1 MLVSWKFS
9 GPYGVTKYGSGWRK
23 DVVNQCLEFDSTA
36 WLVGGQRLQKL
47 RYQPMQETHRHDEKE
62 RLPQARPKKEQEK
75 MSLTHRVH
83 VHLNNYGTEQNNTEF
98 LESKSLVLGDSA
110 KLVC

>member
-1 MLVSWKFS
+1 
-9 GPYGVTKYGSGWRK
+9 
-23 DVVNQCLEFDSTA
+23 
-36 WLVGGQRLQKL
+36 
-47 RYQPMQETHRHDEKE
+47 MQETHRHDEKE
-62 RLPQARPKKEQEK
+62 RLPQVRPKKEQEK

-83 VHLNNYGTEQNNTEF
+83 VHLNNYGTEQNNTEY